1 MEPVE
6 SRQIQLY
13 DEHTRIESAEQS
25 LRMKKSFA
33 HAKDLYKVI
42 EPWVVSH
49 LSGGVK
55 PIIRRFFST
64 DGFYKV
70 KKPEKSSP
78 VQT

>member
-6 SRQIQLY
+6 SRKIQLY
-13 DEHTRIESAEQS
+13 DEHITIEKAEQS

-33 HAKDLYKVI
+33 HAKRLFKVI
-42 EPWVVSH
+42 EPWVVSQN
-49 LSGGVK
+49 SGGVR

-70 KKPEKSSP
+70 K
-78 VQT
+78 